1 MCRLL
6 GMVISVGIRSNIAVY
21 KGSEPILL
29 SHLFT
34 RPAHSIINQVCLYL
48 YEVITNRSGF

>member
-6 GMVISVGIRSNIAVY
+6 GMVIIVGTRSNIAVY